1 MIDIIVLF
9 VFCTVLSLVIVHYAI
24 NLAQTFSVTDD
35 PGEHKLHD
43 LSTPF
48 VGGTGIFVAI
58 CAALAIE
65 ANAHS
70 ELVLQCFTLGLCAI
84 IIFIT
89 GFADDIRHL
98 SYKLRFVIQAVVALI
113 MILAGGVLL
122 NDLGDLFFGLPLQLG
137 IFAIPFTIFAVIGGI
152 NAFNM
157 IDGIDGLLGS
167 VALVTLLLIGAVAF
181 VAGDLHNTVLATAL
195 AGGVIGFLY
204 FNLRYPSQSN
214 ARVFLGDNGSML
226 IGFLIAWLLIDL
238 SQGSNPAI
246 QPVAALWLLS
256 IPIMDTISV
265 MHRRIRM
272 GRSPF
277 TPDHSHL
284 HHILLSAGFRVE
296 EVVFAIATLH
306 FLLGIIGI
314 TGLYLGIP
322 EFIMLLGF
330 LLVYLMYF
338 TLTLHPQRFM
348 PTLRSF
354 HTRLGLASAANSGI
368 FQGGYTTKDVE
379 KLIQIVSKEL
389 GAKID
394 YWVKVFEQQFAED
407 SFGKRYAIALNIR
420 LPKDDHVMKD
430 TINQYIILLQRRL
443 LQQQG
448 IQLRQFVARNS
459 DRRVHSRRSSLE
471 KLQAVQ
477 AGEMRTS
484 DRRVSSRR
492 FSSRR
497 ITAERRVVERHD
509 VERRISN
516 RRISEQHML
525 GSQVLVFEITHVPP
539 PRFRRR
545 FVIDDAHLVS
555 KVH

>member
-1 MIDIIVLF
+1 MIDIITLF
-9 VFCTVLSLVIVHYAI
+9 VLCTALSLVVVRYAI
-24 NLAQTFSVTDD
+24 NLAQTHCVTDE
-35 PGEHKLHD
+35 PGGHKLHD

-48 VGGTGIFVAI
+48 VGGTGVFVAM
-58 CAALAIE
+58 CAAFAIE
-65 ANAHS
+65 VNTHS
-70 ELVLQCFTLGLCAI
+70 ELELQCFTLGLCSI

-89 GFADDIRHL
+89 GFADDIRRL
-98 SYKLRFVIQAVVALI
+98 SYKLRFAIQAVVALI

-137 IFAIPFTIFAVIGGI
+137 IFAIPFTIFAVIGSI

-167 VALVTLLLIGAVAF
+167 IALVTLLLIGAVAF

-195 AGGVIGFLY
+195 AGGVMGFLY
-204 FNLRYPSQSN
+204 FNLRYPSQSS

-238 SQGSNPAI
+238 SQGPNPAI

-265 MHRRIRM
+265 MHRRIRK
-272 GRSPF
+272 GKSPF

-296 EVVFAIATLH
+296 EVVFAVVSLH

-330 LLVYLMYF
+330 LLVYFMYF
-338 TLTLHPQRFM
+338 ILTLHPSRFM
-348 PTLRSF
+348 PVLRSF

-379 KLIQIVSKEL
+379 KLTHIVSKEL
-389 GAKID
+389 GTSVD
-394 YWVKVFEQQFAED
+394 YWVKIFEQQSVSD

-420 LPKDDHVMKD
+420 LPKEDQDKKDD
-430 TINQYIILLQRRL
+430 TNQFVILLQRRL
-443 LQQQG
+443 QQLQG

-459 DRRVHSRRSSLE
+459 DRRVHSRRSSFGE
-471 KLQAVQ
+471 SHV
-477 AGEMRTS
+477 GEMRAA

-497 ITAERRVVERHD
+497 INTERRIVERYD
-509 VERRISN
+509 VERRVSN
-516 RRISEQHML
+516 RRISEQHKL
-525 GSQVLVFEITHVPP
+525 GSQVLVFEITHGIPP
-539 PRFRRR
+539 PRFGKR
-545 FVIDDAHLVS
+545 FVIDDAHYVG
-555 KVH
+555 KAH